1 MLTLLWAKHALCAR
15 LGLSA
20 VYYSTQK
27 KLAGV
32 AVPASS
38 PLSSEGF
45 NMMSTSVS
53 QRRSRK
59 HRSTRATGPS
69 IYPALISHKR
79 KSHCTSERQHPR
91 QLRHVGR
98 PIPRYP
104 QPTPIAPLR
113 PARLLL

>member
-59 HRSTRATGPS
+59 HRPTRATGPS
-69 IYPALISHKR
+69 IYPALIFSQVLPGSYTAHLTDNIPA
-79 KSHCTSERQHPR
+79 SFATLAAI
-91 QLRHVGR
+91 LRLINLDG
-98 PIPRYP
+98 
-104 QPTPIAPLR
+104 L
-113 PARLLL
+113 